1 MNIFENPYKYTPLK
15 GSQIRLLR
23 LLPGPRNADL
33 EGSLEPHWLVRPT
46 DADLEDSIKGEDLIK
61 TFRATWELPDY
72 EALSYHWGPKDKN
85 AGDFYIKLLEGSQS
99 YRVSIRSN
107 LVTAL
112 RQLRS
117 ANDNKYLWVDAL
129 CMDQGSN
136 EEKNVQIPRMTEI
149 YNKAKG
155 VCIWLGEERDN
166 SGNAMAFARRLLDL
180 DAFSHMQN
188 PKEAYLWVEFATLL
202 RRPWF
207 NRRWIVQELAVARNA
222 MLYCGEEKLEWRK
235 FADAVSLFASKYVN
249 LKDIFKGAESFGH
262 NPNYLGDVKELGAYQ
277 LVHVASNFFRK
288 SDTGDILDRLLSLE
302 EIVSALAAFDAL
314 DGHDVIY
321 AVLALSNDVL
331 PRNKDSR
338 TGAYDREKLG
348 SVVEKHLREKPN
360 PASPTD
366 TRAPP
371 LQSGRN
377 RRPSN
382 DWRITMFVDK
392 GVNALLRPFRG
403 ITIDYDQPVFE
414 VYKEFVKIAITNSQ
428 SLDIICR
435 PWAANEGDLPS
446 WIPRKIGATHGLRQ
460 NRAYSRVRADL
471 LVGSPRVGGKNY
483 SASGSS
489 LAIWRYD
496 NEILKRSLVVE
507 GFVLDGIE
515 KKYVPAMGGIIP
527 AEWREL
533 DDSESEE
540 RGEKRKNRL
549 QVQDAFWRTLVGD
562 RGPEGQK
569 PPPSYYKLAYEYA
582 FNQSTNHGYLDS
594 RELIMEN
601 CPPMVKEFLERVQS
615 VVWMRRLILT
625 REKRLPGLVPY
636 ETKKTDLICILYG
649 CSVPVVL
656 RRHDIPRDAG
666 QGVSIQV
673 TEAAPP
679 TEQTP
684 ASTSGSHP
692 NSVERSEAYRN
703 AEHPFVAKEIATE
716 GRGSNSTLH
725 PLSSDGRHISGQLS
739 SPSGTSNQTT
749 TDHNADNPNAHN
761 DSLRTETTRN
771 VVADA
776 VIERNDNAGQSVQQT
791 GKSPDVKINSS
802 STNSPKKE
810 VARDRSK
817 KDERE
822 DGVRPIGKE
831 DRTESWQS
839 KSPEAYYEFIGECYV
854 HGMMDG
860 EATKSPPHLKE
871 YFWLR

>member
-1 MNIFENPYKYTPLK
+1 MNIFENPYKYAPLI

-33 EGSLEPHWLVRPT
+33 EGSLEPQWLVCPT
-46 DADLEDSIKGEDLIK
+46 NAELEDSIKGEDSIK
-61 TFRATWELPDY
+61 TFKATWEPPDY
-72 EALSYHWGPKDKN
+72 EALSYHWGPKDKK
-85 AGDFYIKLLEGSQS
+85 ADDFCIKLLERSQS

-107 LVTAL
+107 LVSAL

-129 CMDQGSN
+129 CIDQGSN

-149 YNKAKG
+149 YNKARC
-155 VCIWLGEERDN
+155 VCIWLGEEGDN
-166 SGNAMAFARRLLDL
+166 SDDAMAFARRLLDL
-180 DAFSHMQN
+180 DAFSRMQN
-188 PKEAYLWVEFATLL
+188 PKEAHQWVDFATLL

-235 FADAVSLFASKYVN
+235 FADAVSLFASKYADIKGM
-249 LKDIFKGAESFGH
+249 LKASSSFGY

-302 EIVSALAAFDAL
+302 EIISTLPTFDAL

-321 AVLALSNDVL
+321 AVLALSNDVV
-331 PRNKDSR
+331 PRNKDSP

-348 SVVEKHLREKPN
+348 SVVEEHLREKSN
-360 PASPTD
+360 SSSPTD
-366 TRAPP
+366 NRAPP
-371 LQSGRN
+371 FQGGRN
-377 RRPSN
+377 RRQSN
-382 DWRITMFVDK
+382 DWRITMLVDR
-392 GVNALLRPFRG
+392 GVKVLLRRFRG

-435 PWAANEGDLPS
+435 PWAANERDLPS

-471 LVGSPRVGGKNY
+471 LVGSPRDGRKNY
-483 SASGSS
+483 SASGNNR
-489 LAIWRYD
+489 ARWRYG
-496 NEILKRSLVVE
+496 NKFLKRSLVVE
-507 GFVLDGIE
+507 GFVLDTIE

-533 DDSESEE
+533 DNSESEV
-540 RGEKRKNRL
+540 RGEKRKHRL

-562 RGPEGQK
+562 RGLEGQK

-582 FNQSTNHGYLDS
+582 FNQGTNHGYLDP

-601 CPPMVKEFLERVQS
+601 CPPMVKEFLERLQS
-615 VVWMRRLILT
+615 VVWMRRLIVT
-625 REKRLPGLVPY
+625 RGKRLPGLVPY

-649 CSVPVVL
+649 CSVPVIL
-656 RRHDIPRDAG
+656 RRHDIPKDAG

-684 ASTSGSHP
+684 VSTSGPHP

-703 AEHPFVAKEIATE
+703 VEQPFVAKEIAIE
-716 GRGSNSTLH
+716 GRGSSSTLH
-725 PLSSDGRHISGQLS
+725 LPSSDGRHVSAQMS
-739 SPSGTSNQTT
+739 SPSGTSNQMT
-749 TDHNADNPNAHN
+749 TDHNADNPNAHG
-761 DSLRTETTRN
+761 DSLRTQTTRD

-776 VIERNDNAGQSVQQT
+776 VIERNDNADQSTQQT
-791 GKSPDVKINSS
+791 GRSPDVKIRGSR
-802 STNSPKKE
+802 TNPPETE

-831 DRTESWQS
+831 DRTESWQLEL
-839 KSPEAYYEFIGECYV
+839 PEAYYEFIGECYV

-860 EATKSPPHLKE
+860 EATKSPHLKK